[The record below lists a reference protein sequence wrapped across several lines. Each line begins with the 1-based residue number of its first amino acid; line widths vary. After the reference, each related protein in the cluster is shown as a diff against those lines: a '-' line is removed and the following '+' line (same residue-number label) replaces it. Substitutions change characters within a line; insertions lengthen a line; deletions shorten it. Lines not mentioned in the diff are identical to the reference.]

1 MQTDSAINIFEG
13 NYVFKVART
22 LLLTYPCCEY
32 GYSRYRNRATFPCAY
47 INLTLLGEDVIMYK
61 FNDDR
66 HSVGIGHHN
75 QK

>member
-32 GYSRYRNRATFPCAY
+32 GSSRYGNKATIPCAY
-47 INLTLLGEDVIMYK
+47 ITLTLLGGDVLMYK
-61 FNDDR
+61 FNDNP
-66 HSVGIGHHN
+66 HSIGIGHHN
-75 QK
+75 